1 MDNISIFDDII
12 KRLENTYHCDI
23 CGNEVK
29 FEDIPLKGNFI
40 ICDECKEAIKY
51 AKELRKNELQAIKS
65 LSYKYVTRYYVA
77 IDGTDWEDHIQIHH
91 YTINTTIFPENQVP
105 DNNDITYFTNLKDAQ
120 KVCNKLNR
128 DWEKVYGKQ

>member
-1 MDNISIFDDII
+1 MDNISVFEDII

-51 AKELRKNELQAIKS
+51 AKELRK
-65 LSYKYVTRYYVA
+65 
-77 IDGTDWEDHIQIHH
+77 
-91 YTINTTIFPENQVP
+91 
-105 DNNDITYFTNLKDAQ
+105 
-120 KVCNKLNR
+120 
-128 DWEKVYGKQ
+128 KQ